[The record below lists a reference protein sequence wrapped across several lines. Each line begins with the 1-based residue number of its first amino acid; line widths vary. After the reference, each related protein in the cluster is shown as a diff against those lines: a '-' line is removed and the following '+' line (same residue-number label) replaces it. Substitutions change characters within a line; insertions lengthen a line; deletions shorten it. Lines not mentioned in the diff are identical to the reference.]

1 MRRKDLEI
9 TDRKEIDAVI
19 EAAKVCHLAMSEAGR
34 PYVVPMCFGY
44 DGGSLYLHSAPAGR
58 KIETLKHNASVCF
71 EITDVGDV
79 VEADA
84 ACNFEMKYRS
94 VIGFGRAVFLTDPEE
109 KRRALDCIVEQ
120 YTPKKF
126 EYPPPM
132 IKGVAVIKVEIEAIT
147 GKSSG

>member
-1 MRRKDLEI
+1 
-9 TDRKEIDAVI
+9 
-19 EAAKVCHLAMSEAGR
+19 
-34 PYVVPMCFGY
+34 
-44 DGGSLYLHSAPAGR
+44 
-58 KIETLKHNASVCF
+58 
-71 EITDVGDV
+71 VGDV